1 MMNQLV
7 TLTNKVRKLEEAIE
21 PQEKTRFVWI
31 DKLQEITG
39 NTIIFSWIGKEENSY
54 PHDGPIEP
62 ESLSPDLKKRLDEVY
77 SPIIPNQTPRI
88 SQEALKS
95 MNEGL
100 DKEIREVVEDLR
112 RQGISEREIEKVIE
126 EDDEEQVSDIVRLTG
141 GRKGKK
147 WSINEG

>member
-1 MMNQLV
+1 
-7 TLTNKVRKLEEAIE
+7 
-21 PQEKTRFVWI
+21 
-31 DKLQEITG
+31 
-39 NTIIFSWIGKEENSY
+39 
-54 PHDGPIEP
+54 
-62 ESLSPDLKKRLDEVY
+62 
-77 SPIIPNQTPRI
+77 
-88 SQEALKS
+88 